1 MKFKKTALE
10 GVVVIELEPHVDE
23 RGSFART
30 FCAREFAAE
39 GLISAIAQRNE
50 SFNPRRGTVRGLHY
64 QVSPYGETKV
74 VSCPRGAIY
83 DVVIDIRPASPTF
96 SRWLA
101 FELSEV
107 NRRALYVAEGF
118 AHGFQTLSDD
128 TLVQY
133 QMTEFYH
140 PESSRGVRH
149 DDPSF
154 GVAWPLPVTS
164 ISERDRTYPLW
175 SERPAP

>member
-30 FCAREFAAE
+30 FCAREFEAE
-39 GLISAIAQRNE
+39 GLISTIAQRNE

-64 QVSPYGETKV
+64 QLPPYGETKV

-96 SRWLA
+96 CRWLA

-140 PESSRGVRH
+140 PESSRGLRH
-149 DDPSF
+149 DDPYF
-154 GVAWPLPVTS
+154 GVAWPLPVAV
-164 ISERDRTYPLW
+164 ISERDRSYPLW
-175 SERPAP
+175 PDGR